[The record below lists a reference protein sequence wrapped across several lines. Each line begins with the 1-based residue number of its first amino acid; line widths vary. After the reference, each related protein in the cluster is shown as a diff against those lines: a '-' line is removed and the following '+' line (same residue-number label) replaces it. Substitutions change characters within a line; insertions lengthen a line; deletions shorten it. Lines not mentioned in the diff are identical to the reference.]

1 MSLRNHGKFKW
12 QGVAFTLVL
21 AFSLSSFYA
30 LACPL
35 LCLPQRCMQSQASP
49 VHDASSGPACC
60 PAHSDRKRSAPSNAA
75 ENGCIHQHHGSM
87 LPVFFGMAA
96 IEHSSVLALVTTIR
110 IPSLK
115 LAIPYLTS
123 IDSSPP
129 TYSTGRTICQIE
141 SLFRI

>member
-1 MSLRNHGKFKW
+1 
-12 QGVAFTLVL
+12 
-21 AFSLSSFYA
+21 
-30 LACPL
+30 
-35 LCLPQRCMQSQASP
+35 
-49 VHDASSGPACC
+49 
-60 PAHSDRKRSAPSNAA
+60 
-75 ENGCIHQHHGSM
+75 M